1 MTRLGI
7 PIPILIGQYPQIAPQ
22 AQLMSDNRAAMHLLE
37 RQQQLE
43 TLAQGF
49 SEARAGSGKLILIAG
64 EAGLGKSSL
73 VEQFVSDTRR
83 HARILWGACDAL
95 DTPRALGPVHEIAA
109 QTPVLEG
116 LTTLADVSRDW
127 LFGALFAQ
135 LVPPQRATVVVLE
148 DVHWA
153 DESTLDFFRFIGRRI
168 QRTGALLIA
177 TYRDEELSPIHPV
190 RLALGELTGRHV
202 IRMRLAPLSAAAV
215 AQMAEDSCWN
225 STLLHQITGGN
236 PFFVSEALA
245 CPGERVPE
253 TVRDAVLARLMRCS
267 PAARELAEL
276 VCISPGRTEG
286 WLMTA
291 MLGSH
296 GAAIDEGVTRGLLAA
311 HGDAVSFRHELARL
325 AVHSTLPP
333 ERARSMHSR
342 VLQALEEHNADLT
355 QLMHHATL
363 ANDAAAVLKYAP
375 LAAREAA
382 RLGAHR
388 EAAAHWIAALR
399 YRDALP
405 TLTQAEFFEQHAKEC
420 SLTNQPG
427 RAIVS
432 GKQALGLWR
441 MEGNIEAQARMLC
454 FLTPEYR
461 MSGDRIAAN
470 QSIAEAIALL
480 EPLPPSVHLAM
491 AYSAR
496 SRLGSNRGLDQET
509 VDFGRRALALAVE
522 FGNAVIES
530 HTLNSIGAA
539 LLIAG
544 DSAGYEYLEKSLAL
558 ALDKKLDECVARCYS
573 NAMFC
578 ATLNHDMP
586 RAEKAFRDGVAYC
599 EERGLFSSVA
609 YLRTYGARLALD
621 RGDWAGAAQMVFES
635 SQTIE
640 LVPVQR
646 VPSRATLALLRIRR
660 GDPGAD
666 ALLDEVYDL
675 AMSMDEP
682 ERLGRITAARAEQA
696 WYRGD
701 LETIVRETA
710 VGLREL
716 GDRKIPWVKGEL
728 LFWQS
733 KAQAVDPNCGNI
745 AEPYRLMLA
754 GEWQAAADAWER
766 IGMPYEQALSLAEGS
781 DQALLQSLAILDRLG
796 ACPLETI
803 VRKRL
808 RDRGVRGVPRGPREA
823 TRSNPKGLSE
833 KEFEV
838 LALLV
843 EGCSNA
849 HIARRLHRSTKT
861 IDHHVSAILCKLD
874 VHSRAEAVT
883 AAFGLGIFS
892 AGRDAAV
899 RRRSAQ

>member
-1 MTRLGI
+1 
-7 PIPILIGQYPQIAPQ
+7 
-22 AQLMSDNRAAMHLLE
+22 MHLLE
-37 RQQQLE
+37 REQQLA

-49 SEARAGSGKLILIAG
+49 SEARAGAGKLILIAG
-64 EAGLGKSSL
+64 EAGLGKSAL
-73 VEQFVSDTRR
+73 VEQFVADTRR

-109 QTPVLEG
+109 QTSVLDG
-116 LTTLADVSRDW
+116 RTVPADESRDW

-135 LVPPQRATVVVLE
+135 LVPPQPATVVVLE

-177 TYRDEELSPIHPV
+177 TYRDEELSPIHPF

-215 AQMAEDSCWN
+215 GEMAKNSGWN
-225 STLLHQITGGN
+225 SALLHQITGGN

-267 PAARELAEL
+267 AAARDLGEL
-276 VCISPGRTEG
+276 VSISPGKTER
-286 WLMTA
+286 WLIAA

-296 GAAIDEGVTRGLLAA
+296 GGAIDEGVTRGLLSA

-325 AVHSTLPP
+325 AVYSTVAP
-333 ERARSMHSR
+333 ERRREMHGR
-342 VLQALEEHNADLT
+342 VLQALEQHNADPT
-355 QLMHHATL
+355 QLVHHAAL
-363 ANDAAAVLKYAP
+363 AENATAVLKYAP
-375 LAAREAA
+375 LAAKEAA

-388 EAAAHWIAALR
+388 QAVAHLSAALH

-405 TLTQAEFFEQHAKEC
+405 SPLQAEYFERHAKEC
-420 SLTNQPG
+420 SLTNQPAS
-427 RAIVS
+427 AIVS
-432 GKQALGLWR
+432 GEQALDLWR
-441 MEGNIEAQARMLC
+441 LEGNIEAQARVLN

-461 MSGDRIAAN
+461 TSGDKVGAN
-470 QSIAEAIALL
+470 KSSVDAIALL
-480 EPLPPSVHLAM
+480 EPLAPSIHLAM

-496 SRLGSNRGLDQET
+496 CRLAANRGIEHDA
-509 VDFGRRALALAVE
+509 VAFGTRALGLALE
-522 FGNAVIES
+522 FGDKITE
-530 HTLNSIGAA
+530 TLA
-539 LLIAG
+539 LSNMGTASVIAG
-544 DSAGYEYLEKSLAL
+544 DPSGYLQLETSLAM
-558 ALDKKLDECVARCYS
+558 ALDKRLDECVARGYS
-573 NAMFC
+573 NLMFC
-578 ATLNHDMP
+578 ATLNHDIA
-586 RAEKAFRDGVAYC
+586 RAEKAFRDGVAFC
-599 EERGLFSSVA
+599 EERGLFSIIA

-621 RGDWAGAAQMVFES
+621 RGDWAGAAQIVFEL
-635 SQTIE
+635 SQTVE
-640 LVPVQR
+640 RVPVQR

-666 ALLDEVYDL
+666 DLLNEVYDL

-682 ERLGRITAARAEQA
+682 ERVGRITAARAEQA

-701 LETIVRETA
+701 LETIARETA

-716 GDRKIPWVKGEL
+716 ADRKIPWVKGEL

-733 KAQAVDPNCGNI
+733 KVQAVDSNSSHIPEN
-745 AEPYRLMLA
+745 YRLMLS
-754 GEWQAAADAWER
+754 GEWQAAADAWEK

-781 DQALLQSLAILDRLG
+781 DEALLQSLAILDRLG
-796 ACPLETI
+796 ARPLEAI

-808 RDRGVRGVPRGPREA
+808 RERGVRGVPRGPREA
-823 TRSNPKGLSE
+823 TRGNPKGLSE

-861 IDHHVSAILCKLD
+861 IDRHVSAILCKLD
-874 VHSRAEAVT
+874 VHSRTQAIT
-883 AAFGLGIFS
+883 AAFGLGICRS
-892 AGRDAAV
+892 V
-899 RRRSAQ
+899 RSGPHRRPE